1 MNLPTSSNSSTP
13 DKQPN
18 IVLLMP
24 DQLRWDYLGCYGADF
39 AGTPHIDALAR
50 SGLVFERALSPSPIC
65 IPARASLLTGHNA
78 GSTGVLT
85 NNYWLRPDHEACG
98 MPSMATLLT
107 QAGYHTEAIGKMH
120 FIPWDLAEGFSH
132 RVIAEDKRHIHI
144 QDDYA
149 DYLAQHGLRKLAGPE
164 EPGYRTHKMA
174 SYGFPL
180 EHQVDAWIGAR
191 SVDFLQNY
199 SQDNPFFLWVAFAG
213 PHDPYNP
220 PQELA
225 AALDGL
231 TVPPA
236 IPATADSAQFRPGL
250 IKSHLGGSAQV
261 DLRDFPA
268 TAKARM
274 RRHYTALNRIIDHQV
289 GAILQALQGL
299 DNDRDTLIL
308 FTSDHGDFLG
318 DFDLVGKALFYEP
331 AIHIPLIMAG
341 AGVTPGRSHALTSL
355 TDLFATITQA
365 AGLNPVAQDSVA
377 LPGLGTAPDQPTR
390 NSVFGLT
397 GAGAMLSTHDWKLA
411 RYRNGLATLHHLLDD
426 PQEQHNRYTDPA
438 FADIRAAL
446 EQQLM
451 TCLLGSLADGHAD
464 KAYPYMTMTPDHP
477 GHARGWQ
484 RPYPAASWSE
494 QEQAEVW
501 AKAGMPL

>member
-1 MNLPTSSNSSTP
+1 MSLPASASASR
-13 DKQPN
+13 QPN

-50 SGLVFERALSPSPIC
+50 AGRVFERALSPSPIC

-85 NNYWLRPDHEACG
+85 NNYWLRPDHAACG
-98 MPSMATLLT
+98 MPSLATLLT
-107 QAGYHTEAIGKMH
+107 EAGYHTEAIGKMH
-120 FIPWDLAEGFSH
+120 FIPWDLAEGFTH

-144 QDDYA
+144 RDDYA
-149 DYLAQHGLRKLAGPE
+149 DYLAEQGLRKLAGPE
-164 EPGYRTHKMA
+164 EPGYSEHKMA

-180 EHQVDAWIGAR
+180 PHQVDTWIGAR

-199 SQDNPFFLWVAFAG
+199 RQENPFFLWVAFAG

-231 TVPPA
+231 AVPPA
-236 IPATADSAQFRPGL
+236 IAATADSARFRPGL
-250 IKSHLGGSAQV
+250 IKAHLGGSAQV

-268 TAKARM
+268 AAKARM
-274 RRHYTALNRIIDHQV
+274 RRHYVALNQIIDQQV
-289 GAILQALQGL
+289 GAILQALQNL
-299 DNDRDTLIL
+299 DNGRDTLLL

-341 AGVTPGRSHALTSL
+341 AGVTPGRSQQLVSL
-355 TDLFATITQA
+355 TDLFATIARA
-365 AGLNPVAQDSVA
+365 AALNPATQDSVA
-377 LPGLGTAPDQPTR
+377 LPVADSQPSR
-390 NSVFGLT
+390 SAVFGLT
-397 GAGAMLSTHDWKLA
+397 GAGAMLSTRDWKLA
-411 RYRNGLATLHHLLDD
+411 RYRNGLATLHHLVDD
-426 PQEQHNRYTDPA
+426 PQEQHNRYADPA
-438 FADIRAAL
+438 AADVRAEL

-451 TCLLGSLADGHAD
+451 TCLLGSLTDGHAD

-484 RPYPAASWSE
+484 RPYPAASWSA
-494 QEQAEVW
+494 QEQAEAW
-501 AKAGMPL
+501 AKAGIPL